1 MEDARVGMI
10 TYKEYIA
17 DQGIQAITQPK
28 FLLICC
34 ISKESLYLALGIY
47 LRLHLITLVIQTV
60 EILLLYLA
68 GTLMEHTIQYPIGNE
83 RTGKTVFLEVQTIA
97 FNLFTAH
104 GKRRCKLSE
113 QSMYAMYRNLP
124 DTEEA
129 QYVVDAV
136 SIKVSCHVLETAVP
150 PLAAIL
156 QHLKPVI
163 GRESPVLTIGREVIR
178 WSTRLTIEVEVF
190 RFRPYI
196 ATIAVY
202 ADWNITLQNN
212 ALSLGML
219 VSLLHL
225 AVQYE
230 LYEIEERHVLVSSS
244 LRVGKRLAL
253 SLIPYLM
260 IWPLVE
266 ISRTILITQV

>member
-1 MEDARVGMI
+1 
-10 TYKEYIA
+10 
-17 DQGIQAITQPK
+17 
-28 FLLICC
+28 
-34 ISKESLYLALGIY
+34 
-47 LRLHLITLVIQTV
+47 
-60 EILLLYLA
+60 
-68 GTLMEHTIQYPIGNE
+68 
-83 RTGKTVFLEVQTIA
+83 
-97 FNLFTAH
+97 
-104 GKRRCKLSE
+104 
-113 QSMYAMYRNLP
+113 MYAMYRNLP

-136 SIKVSCHVLETAVP
+136 SIKISCHVLETAVP

-163 GRESPVLTIGREVIR
+163 GRESPVLTIDREVIR

-190 RFRPYI
+190 WFRPYI